1 MEVIEKSSELNEL
14 FSALAKAQSE
24 MRVAGKDSNNPFFK
38 SKYADLA
45 SVVAASRPHLAKNGL
60 SVIQQITID
69 NNDGKRLLVTILGH
83 SSGQYIS
90 SRVGLNPIKEDMQSL
105 GSAITY
111 MRRYAYAS
119 LVGVVAD
126 DEDDDGEVAMRPS
139 RSHLPAP
146 TSYTQ
151 KQAPT
156 EKISIDQHDIL
167 QKAFESRPDLAESL
181 LSRGGYTSLADIPR
195 DKFQSIHERLIE
207 LKAL

>member
-1 MEVIEKSSELNEL
+1 MS
-14 FSALAKAQSE
+14 
-24 MRVAGKDSNNPFFK
+24 VAGKDSNNPFFK

-60 SVIQQITID
+60 SVIQQITVD
-69 NNDGKRLLVTILGH
+69 NDGKRLLVTILGH

-139 RSHLPAP
+139 RPNSHAP
-146 TSYTQ
+146 TPSPR
-151 KQAPT
+151 QAPA
-156 EKISIDQHDIL
+156 EKISQDQHDIL
-167 QKAFESRPDLAESL
+167 QRAFESRPDLAESL
-181 LSRGGYTSLADIPR
+181 LSRGGYASLSDIPR